1 MKPMPVEEHPRCN
14 FTKCL
19 AGQGLAGKG
28 TCFLRGE
35 WDNPECPRFVDE
47 KEWIKAREKEAL

>member
-1 MKPMPVEEHPRCN
+1 MVYMPIDIEPKCN
-14 FTKCL
+14 YVKCL
-19 AGQGLAGKG
+19 SGLSLAGGG

-47 KEWIKAREKEAL
+47 KEWIKEREEANQ